1 MKIFARADARNRAF
15 PGRSDPGKVAHRTER
30 DPPMPSRHLS
40 WPLAVLLS
48 TLPCLAADDG
58 ALDTLA
64 GLSAARLRL
73 ADLVAASKWYNGQ
86 PIEDAA
92 RERAVLQR
100 AAADAA
106 AKGLDAGWAE
116 RVFAGQIAA
125 NKAVQAG
132 LHAQWREAGEAPAR
146 QPDLAQEVRPA
157 IDELNGRLLA
167 ALPEV
172 AALRRQADC
181 PGQAEQAALRGA
193 ERQGLDALH
202 RVALGQALAAL
213 CDADQRR

>member
-1 MKIFARADARNRAF
+1 MSI
-15 PGRSDPGKVAHRTER
+15 
-30 DPPMPSRHLS
+30 RHLS

-48 TLPCLAADDG
+48 ALPCLAADDG
-58 ALDTLA
+58 ALDALA

-73 ADLVAASKWYNGQ
+73 ADLVAASKWHSGQ

-92 RERAVLQR
+92 RERVVLQR
-100 AAADAA
+100 AVADAA
-106 AKGLDAGWAE
+106 AAGIDAGWAGQ
-116 RVFAGQIAA
+116 VFAGQIAA

-167 ALPEV
+167 ALPEA

-181 PGQAEQAALRGA
+181 AERAAAAALRGA

-202 RVALGQALAAL
+202 RAALGQALAAL
-213 CDADQRR
+213 CDAPQRR